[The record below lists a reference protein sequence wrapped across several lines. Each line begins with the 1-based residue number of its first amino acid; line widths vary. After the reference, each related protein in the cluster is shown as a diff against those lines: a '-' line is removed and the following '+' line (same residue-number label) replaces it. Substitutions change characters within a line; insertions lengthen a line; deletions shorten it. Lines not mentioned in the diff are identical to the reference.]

1 MGHGFNFSLSPNS
14 LYACAEFLNMH
25 NSLRPVDPSVSR
37 AKTFLVLTE
46 TNLDIFSVPGVKASI
61 LTQNHIH
68 VVSQFNF
75 DGYMN
80 ATAKNTFY
88 QLFPTLAS

>member
-1 MGHGFNFSLSPNS
+1 MGHGLNFSLSPNS
-14 LYACAEFLNMH
+14 LYASAEFLNMH
-25 NSLRPVDPSVSR
+25 NSLRLVDPSVSR

-46 TNLDIFSVPGVKASI
+46 TDLYIFSVPSVKASI
-61 LTQNHIH
+61 LTKNHIH
-68 VVSQFNF
+68 VVSQLNF

-80 ATAKNTFY
+80 ETAKNPFY